1 MELDYQVMMSYGIVF
16 LVVIAM
22 AMGMMFW
29 KLRQTKNFA
38 IGKLKCW
45 FWSETSNKYYRFI
58 QKEENGIE
66 IKAPMGHSCPRYFF
80 NREAIGW
87 EKYPDSPPFGMK
99 FMQIDVPAV
108 IWAENN
114 PEPLSPYK
122 EAPIATSRMIDA
134 LIDED
139 FLAYA
144 AENER
149 EKAELE
155 KELLK
160 SKTAKLSPMVV
171 YGLLVGAMIAA
182 IAGAVMTMQGN
193 EALRAI
199 LGQVGL

>member
-1 MELDYQVMMSYGIVF
+1 MELDYQVMMSYGVVI
-16 LVVIAM
+16 LVLIAM
-22 AMGMMFW
+22 AMFFMFW
-29 KLRQTKNFA
+29 KLRQTKKFA
-38 IGKLKCW
+38 MGKLKCW
-45 FWSETSNKYYRFI
+45 FWSETNDKYYRFI
-58 QKEENGIE
+58 QKEDNGIE
-66 IKAPMGHSCPRYFF
+66 IKSPLGHSCPRYFF

-114 PEPLSPYK
+114 PEPLSPHK
-122 EAPIATSRMIDA
+122 EAPIATARMIDA

-155 KELLK
+155 KELMK
-160 SKTAKLSPMVV
+160 SKVAKINPMIV
-171 YGLLVGAMIAA
+171 YVLIAATMIAA
-182 IAGAVMTMQGN
+182 IVGVVMTMQGN

>member
-1 MELDYQVMMSYGIVF
+1 MELDYTVMISYGIVF
-16 LVVIAM
+16 LVLLAII
-22 AMGMMFW
+22 MGLMFY
-29 KLRQTKNFA
+29 KLRSTRKFVVDK
-38 IGKLKCW
+38 IKCW
-45 FWSETSNKYYRFI
+45 FWPETGNKYYEFI

-66 IKAPMGHSCPRYFF
+66 IKAPREHSCPRYFF
-80 NREAIGW
+80 NRQATGW
-87 EKYPDSPPFGMK
+87 EKYPDIAPFGMK
-99 FMQIDVPAV
+99 FLQVDVPAV

-160 SKTAKLSPMVV
+160 SRITRMSPTLV
-171 YGLLVGAMIAA
+171 YGLIAATMIAA
-182 IAGAVMTMQGN
+182 IAGAVMTYLGN
-193 EALRAI
+193 DALRIIAGQ
-199 LGQVGL
+199 LGL